1 MKKLE
6 HPALIPIG
14 IFIIL
19 TVIYLVSSFITSSN
33 PKIDRI
39 EPAVAFPGE
48 NIIIYGENFGKSS
61 VDGFVIIAGI
71 RPTVSSYLEW
81 SDTRIVLRVPDEV
94 GSGRI
99 FVNSRKNLSNG
110 LLFTNKEF
118 IPVIVSGPAGP
129 GEPYL
134 DSISPEKGMV
144 GDRVEIK
151 GLNLGS
157 ERGSSTVLFSFFS
170 SDASKNVACSELDFD
185 YIEWGDQS
193 ITVYV
198 PDGATSGNIQ
208 INTDRGE
215 SNSIYFEVTNP
226 FGTKRFNQQRG
237 YQLQYGVTV
246 SNVIAEPENSI
257 QIWAPVIQGSLSN
270 RSIESV
276 FEPEPMW
283 ENYKGLNR
291 YNLENLE
298 PWNEYVLN
306 QTHWFERYAIETDI
320 NSSSITGLY
329 DQDRKLV
336 SFYTRAD
343 KLVPADNK
351 TIRDVVRSIV
361 GNEKNPY
368 LKAQKLYQYLIRRL
382 DYVDISTSATVIE
395 SLDIRKAD
403 AYDYALLFTALARN
417 AGVPSRPVAGFMVFG
432 NKQTVNH
439 WWSEIYING
448 IGWIP
453 VDPAMGDNM
462 SLSDL
467 PVRESNSEYYFGN
480 IGSQHIAFSRGNI
493 DLKKINPDG
502 IINTRDR
509 FYSFQDIFEESS
521 GSVQNYR
528 AIWSSIQVIDWW

>member
-14 IFIIL
+14 IFLIL

-48 NIIIYGENFGKSS
+48 NIIISGENFGKSS